1 MSYISEGHFF
11 AVINSGNRGFTL
23 SHNIVIHDVVGQHTN
38 VYKVEDQGRVI
49 TVKIIAKSKNASK
62 YVQRF
67 GGAVWNQ
74 RCGTRIPFWCALG
87 STALDIDS

>member
-49 TVKIIAKSKNASK
+49 TVKIIAKSKKASK

-67 GGAVWNQ
+67 GGAVWE
-74 RCGTRIPFWCALG
+74 TESHFWCILG